1 MRKSNF
7 TEMRL
12 NGHRIMFLPEYYA
25 AGKGNRPFPALSET
39 NTCLLFSQFAS
50 QYLYIYQHYTHSY
63 IKEAK

>member
-1 MRKSNF
+1 
-7 TEMRL
+7 
-12 NGHRIMFLPEYYA
+12 MFLPEYYA

-50 QYLYIYQHYTHSY
+50 QYLYIYQRSPHSY